1 VTARA
6 KGKGSKKAVK
16 KAPKR
21 KPPAKEAA
29 HASRTLR
36 IGRYSVELSSLD
48 RILFPDSGV
57 TKGELVE
64 HYRTVAD
71 RMLPHLRGRPVS
83 MQRFPGGIHKEGF
96 FQKSAPDYFP
106 EWIARARV
114 SKEGGTVEH
123 VVCDNA
129 ATLVYLANQGCITP
143 HVWLSRIDRI
153 DHPDRLIFDLDPSGD
168 DFEAVRFAAGKARE
182 LLAEIGLDPFPLA
195 TGGRGIHL
203 VVPLDRAADF
213 DTVRSFARDV
223 AGMLAARHPERLTV
237 EVRKNKRR
245 GRVFLDVL
253 RNAYAQTAVPPYAVR
268 ARKGAPV
275 AVPLAWDEVSDPK
288 IRGDSWSVRS
298 LPARLEAV
306 ADPWAGLGRR
316 ARSLAGPRRRLE
328 RILAADRRRG

>member
-1 VTARA
+1 V
-6 KGKGSKKAVK
+6 
-16 KAPKR
+16 
-21 KPPAKEAA
+21 
-29 HASRTLR
+29 
-36 IGRYSVELSSLD
+36 GRHSVELSSLD
-48 RILFPDSGV
+48 RVLFPDSGV

-64 HYRTVAD
+64 HYRAVAD

-168 DFEAVRFAAGKARE
+168 DFGAVRFAAGAVRE
-182 LLAEIGLDPFPLA
+182 LLEELGLEPFPLA
-195 TGGRGIHL
+195 TGGRGLHL
-203 VVPLDRAADF
+203 VVPLDRGADF
-213 DTVRSFARDV
+213 DTVRAFARDAAAV
-223 AGMLAARHPERLTV
+223 LAARHPDRLTV

-245 GRVFLDVL
+245 GRLFLDVL

-268 ARKGAPV
+268 ARAGAPV
-275 AVPLAWDEVSDPK
+275 AVPLAWDELRKPNL
-288 IRGDSWSVRS
+288 RGDAWNVRS
-298 LPARLEAV
+298 LPDRLARTG
-306 ADPWAGLGRR
+306 DPWTGMSRR
-316 ARSLAGPRRRLE
+316 ARSLSRPRRRLDALLDE
-328 RILAADRRRG
+328 SRS

>member
-1 VTARA
+1 VTPRA
-6 KGKGSKKAVK
+6 KSKGAKRNGRG
-16 KAPKR
+16 R
-21 KPPAKEAA
+21 KPAEKEAG
-29 HASRTLR
+29 ASRTLR
-36 IGRYSVELSSLD
+36 LGRYSVELSSLD
-48 RILFPDSGV
+48 RVLFPDSGV

-64 HYRTVAD
+64 HYRTIAD

-83 MQRFPGGIHKEGF
+83 MQRFPGGIQEEGF

-114 SKEGGTVEH
+114 SKAGGTVEH

-153 DHPDRLIFDLDPSGD
+153 DHPDRLIFDLDPAGA
-168 DFEAVRFAAGKARE
+168 DFEAVRFAAGRVRE
-182 LLAEIGLDPFPLA
+182 LLEEIGLASFPLA
-195 TGGRGIHL
+195 TGGRGLHL
-203 VVPLDRAADF
+203 VVPLDRVADF
-213 DTVRSFARDV
+213 DAVRSFARDV
-223 AGMLAARHPERLTV
+223 AGTLAARHPKRLTV

-268 ARKGAPV
+268 ARPGAPV
-275 AVPLAWDEVSDPK
+275 AVPLAWEEVSDPK
-288 IRGDSWSVRS
+288 IRGDAWSIRS

-306 ADPWAGLGRR
+306 ADPWAGLSRR
-316 ARSLAGPRRRLE
+316 ARSLSGPRRRLE
-328 RILAADRRRG
+328 RILAADERRD